1 VRLDRRTFGEW
12 KKGSGPQLISLAQ

>member
-1 VRLDRRTFGEW
+1 VRLARRTFGEW